1 MGHCSPSKKRETAI
15 LVFRMIFCPFWPN
28 LSRLWAILERWF
40 SLFFRW
46 DLFGDPLA
54 PHLRNPDEAKT
65 GIERDWWNRYWTWK
79 VIFRPC
85 ERWISCLFFW
95 LLCSTPTWLNFYYV
109 QEPEPTCILLFRGQV
124 PACFQAWLLVNSLSF
139 QSKVWSNTPRTFSLA
154 ASQLCKWRG
163 WVVGNWYQ
171 KMQNERVD
179 E

>member
-1 MGHCSPSKKRETAI
+1 MKAQDSPEQTILHPLAPSRGQQGTILSYAWTISSAFGALLEQHWSNISPS
-15 LVFRMIFCPFWPN
+15 WPN

-40 SLFFRW
+40 SSFFRW
-46 DLFGDPLA
+46 DVFGDPLA

-109 QEPEPTCILLFRGQV
+109 QEPEPTCIL
-124 PACFQAWLLVNSLSF
+124 FQGLTRPLRPYKALYLRAL
-139 QSKVWSNTPRTFSLA
+139 
-154 ASQLCKWRG
+154 
-163 WVVGNWYQ
+163 
-171 KMQNERVD
+171 
-179 E
+179 